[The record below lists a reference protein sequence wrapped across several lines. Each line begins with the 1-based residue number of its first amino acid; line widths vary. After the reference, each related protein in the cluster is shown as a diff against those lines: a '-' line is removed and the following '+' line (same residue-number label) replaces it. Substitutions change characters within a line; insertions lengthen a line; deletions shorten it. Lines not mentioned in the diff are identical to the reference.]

1 MQVFTSSLPDTLF
14 ALLSEKAQELNVP
27 KNKIIEKALSLYLE
41 QLNKAA
47 YIKTYRQMAAD
58 TDILQL
64 AEEGM
69 AAYYKQINSL
79 DKWNKVKFG
88 WPTSTLHV
96 GANKPAF
103 GLYWFSAEI
112 YSIPIHHS

>member
-14 ALLSEKAQELNVP
+14 ESLSNKASELKVP
-27 KNKIIEKALSLYLE
+27 KNKLIEKALMLYLE

-47 YIKTYRQMAAD
+47 YIKSYRQMSED

-69 AAYYKQINSL
+69 QAYYAQLNGL
-79 DKWNKVKFG
+79 DQDE
-88 WPTSTLHV
+88 TR
-96 GANKPAF
+96 
-103 GLYWFSAEI
+103 
-112 YSIPIHHS
+112 